1 MIESAPA
8 TAAAFD
14 RLADAFDDVLT
25 RGQMMGRPCLFL
37 ADGGRRRML
46 ACLDAEVL
54 GIRLGRETD
63 AFSEA
68 MALPGASVFS
78 PGSGR
83 KQFKDWVGLPAGES
97 ERWEPLLVRALDAER

>member
-1 MIESAPA
+1 MIESEPA

-14 RLADAFDDVLT
+14 RLAETFGDVLT

-54 GIRLGRETD
+54 GVRLGRTTD
-63 AFSEA
+63 AFA
-68 MALPGASVFS
+68 DALALPGASVFS

-83 KQFKDWVGLPAGES
+83 KQFKDWVGLPAVAS
-97 ERWEPLLVRALDAER
+97 ERWEPLVAQALESAG